1 MIGIVLTVLRDET
14 GAAAIE
20 YGLLAALV
28 SAAVIVVLTAL
39 GVNLAALFTTVSS
52 NLQGAA
58 SGA

>member
-1 MIGIVLTVLRDET
+1 MIGMVLTFLRDEM

-20 YGLLAALV
+20 YGLLAAMV
-28 SAAVIVVLTAL
+28 SVAVIVVLTAM

-52 NLQGAA
+52 NLQGAS